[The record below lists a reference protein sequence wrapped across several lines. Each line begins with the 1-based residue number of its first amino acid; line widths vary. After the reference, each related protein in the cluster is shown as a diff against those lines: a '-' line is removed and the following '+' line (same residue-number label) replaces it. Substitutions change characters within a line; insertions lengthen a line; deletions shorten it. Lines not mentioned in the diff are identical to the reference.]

1 MISIVYPL
9 SIFTKEI
16 DKEKSSW
23 FRWKQMRSARRPA
36 GPDRRDRWSEG
47 WSVIRINLNGHRD
60 RDGGP
65 TRTLLTRLLT
75 RSYILERINR
85 LSGSCKVGYA
95 TRRLGCC
102 FSYCDLHWQELFSSV
117 FKQLSATGLFKL
129 IRICSN
135 IPPSLA
141 FQIQFWFIILDQ
153 TLPDFVCWVWYG
165 VRCYW
170 VRFVWSVIITLR
182 VLLLGFTR

>member
-1 MISIVYPL
+1 M
-9 SIFTKEI
+9 
-16 DKEKSSW
+16 
-23 FRWKQMRSARRPA
+23 
-36 GPDRRDRWSEG
+36 
-47 WSVIRINLNGHRD
+47 IRINFFFLNGHRD

-65 TRTLLTRLLT
+65 TRTLLT

-141 FQIQFWFIILDQ
+141 FQIQFGLSSSTRLYQISCVEFDMEFGVIG
-153 TLPDFVCWVWYG
+153 YG
-165 VRCYW
+165 LY
-170 VRFVWSVIITLR
+170 
-182 VLLLGFTR
+182 GP